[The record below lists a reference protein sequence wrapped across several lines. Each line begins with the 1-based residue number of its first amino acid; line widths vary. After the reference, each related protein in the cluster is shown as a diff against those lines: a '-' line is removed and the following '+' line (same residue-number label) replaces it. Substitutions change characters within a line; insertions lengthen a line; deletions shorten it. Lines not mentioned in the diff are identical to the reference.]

1 MTNTAKQ
8 ITSYLEQLRFK
19 TQHIYTVL
27 CQSLEILF
35 IYLYLVRKMVNPYRN
50 MYFWKYFFFK
60 RQIFFF
66 NSTKL
71 KSQYFRCQALLFNTA
86 LTLLGKL
93 SCHFIA

>member
-60 RQIFFF
+60 RQKNFFSILPSLKV
-66 NSTKL
+66 NISDDKL
-71 KSQYFRCQALLFNTA
+71 YY
-86 LTLLGKL
+86 LTQP
-93 SCHFIA
+93 

>member
-50 MYFWKYFFFK
+50 MYFWKYFFFLK
-60 RQIFFF
+60 AKFFF
-66 NSTKL
+66 SILPSLKVNISDAKL
-71 KSQYFRCQALLFNTA
+71 YY
-86 LTLLGKL
+86 LTQP
-93 SCHFIA
+93 

>member
-50 MYFWKYFFFK
+50 MYFWKYFFFFK
-60 RQIFFF
+60 AKKVFSILQSLKVNI
-66 NSTKL
+66 SDDKL
-71 KSQYFRCQALLFNTA
+71 YY
-86 LTLLGKL
+86 LTQP
-93 SCHFIA
+93 

>member
-50 MYFWKYFFFK
+50 MYFWKYYFFLK
-60 RQIFFF
+60 GKKSFF
-66 NSTKL
+66 NCAKL
-71 KSQYFRCQALLFNTA
+71 KSQYFR
-86 LTLLGKL
+86 
-93 SCHFIA
+93 